1 MMNKLLLSLFLAS
14 MTLVAGAQDFA
25 DQKEKGE
32 NLVGKESRMSFQTD
46 TTQSL
51 FALSK
56 ETQYQ
61 EDEHLRTRLTYPT
74 TLFSSSLASSSTA
87 YTTSDGNMLSKG
99 GIQARL

>member
-25 DQKEKGE
+25 DQKEKSE
-32 NLVGKESRMSFQTD
+32 NLVGEESRMSFQTD

-56 ETQYQ
+56 LTGIIKHCLYYLRRQYV
-61 EDEHLRTRLTYPT
+61 
-74 TLFSSSLASSSTA
+74 
-87 YTTSDGNMLSKG
+87 
-99 GIQARL
+99 IQP